1 MKRFPR
7 IRLAKDHIRIATT
20 TLGAV
25 LLVVLYLHTQPVDLQ
40 RHNTLLSYF
49 SHLQRD
55 EARLGETVLQLN
67 FSLSNNYDEA
77 TSITRHMRDIA
88 RELRKGETIGELRDE
103 AEFQRQLS
111 LLEQRLSDKQEA
123 LERFKS
129 QNAVLKNSLIYLP
142 QAQEEVQRHLP
153 PGMVA
158 HERLDEL
165 VMQVLFR
172 HFQGASSANGSMEI
186 DLATLR
192 HGSNSLPAK
201 ARDQFERLLRHV
213 ELIAQFER
221 EMPDLMLHLASS
233 NDSSGLGIAYRH
245 HFERQQLRAAGFRFF
260 LLLATLALLGYATAT
275 FVRLRENSRQL
286 KLAASV
292 FANASDCIT
301 ITDSQGTILDV
312 NPAFLQ
318 ITGYSREEVLGNN
331 PRLLK
336 SGRQDAAFYE
346 QMWQTLRETG
356 RWQGEIWNRRRNDE
370 VYPEWL
376 TITAVTAEDGSVSH
390 YIGAFIDITQRKQ
403 DEAEIHSLAFYD
415 PLTHLPNRRLL
426 MDRLS
431 HARAS
436 SNRSNSHAALLFID
450 LDYFKTLN
458 DTRGHDVGDLLL
470 IEVARRLQDCVREVD
485 TVARLGGDE
494 FVVMLEDLSA
504 DAEQA
509 ATQALTAG
517 EKIQQALKQ
526 SYRLKDFEHYS
537 SCSIGISLFDGD
549 AGVDDLLKRADTAMY
564 EAKNAGR
571 NTVRFFDPAMQSALE
586 ARAMLE
592 SDLRQALALG
602 QFSLYYQVQ
611 VDTAGHAIGAE
622 ALLHWEHPQRGPVPP
637 AEFIPLAEES
647 DLILSIGRWVMEA
660 ACAQIKQWEAHEH
673 TRDLKL
679 AVNVSA
685 RQFRGTGFVAQVQ
698 ELLDSSGIDPAR
710 LKLEITES
718 MLLDKVDQVIDTMR
732 QLRSLG
738 VSFSMDDF
746 GTGYSSLQYL
756 KQLPLDELKIDQS
769 FVRAIASDG
778 SDEAIVR
785 TIIAM
790 AQALGMNTIA
800 EGVETEI
807 QRRFLV
813 AMRCANYQGFL
824 FSKPIPGK
832 QLETL
837 LEQGRSFLPA

>member
-7 IRLAKDHIRIATT
+7 ITLAEDYIRIAAMI
-20 TLGAV
+20 LGAV
-25 LLVVLYLHTQPVDLQ
+25 CLVALYLHTQPVDLQ
-40 RHNTLLSYF
+40 RHNTLLAYF

-55 EARLGETVLQLN
+55 ETKLGETTLQLN
-67 FSLSNNYDEA
+67 FSLSNNYDEVTA
-77 TSITRHMRDIA
+77 ITRHMRDITK
-88 RELRKGETIGELRDE
+88 ELHKEGIIGELHDE
-103 AEFQRQLS
+103 AEFQQQLS
-111 LLEQRLSDKQEA
+111 LLEHRLSDKQDA

-153 PGMVA
+153 PGTAA

-172 HFQGASSANGSMEI
+172 HFQGHSPENGPTEI
-186 DLATLR
+186 DLAALR
-192 HGSNSLPAK
+192 HYRNDLPAK
-201 ARDQFERLLRHV
+201 ARGQFDRLLRHV

-221 EMPDLMLHLASS
+221 EMPDLMLRLASG
-233 NDSSGLGIAYRH
+233 NDSADLGVAYSH
-245 HFERQQLRAAGFRFF
+245 YFERQQQRAAGFRFF
-260 LLLATLALLGYATAT
+260 LLLATLVLLGYAAAT
-275 FVRLRENSRQL
+275 FMRLRENSRQL

-318 ITGYSREEVLGNN
+318 VTGYSREEVLGNN

-346 QMWQTLRETG
+346 QMWRILRESG
-356 RWQGEIWNRRRNDE
+356 RWQGEIWNRRKNDE

-390 YIGAFIDITQRKQ
+390 YIGAFVDITQRKQ
-403 DEAEIHSLAFYD
+403 DEAEIHNLAFYD

-426 MDRLS
+426 MDRLA

-470 IEVARRLQDCVREVD
+470 IEVARRLLDCVREVD

-494 FVVMLEDLSA
+494 FVVMLEDLNP

-526 SYRLKDFEHYS
+526 PYRLKDFEHYS

-549 AGVDDLLKRADTAMY
+549 ASVDDLLKRADTAMY

-592 SDLRQALALG
+592 SDLRQALALD
-602 QFSLYYQVQ
+602 QFSLYYQIQ
-611 VDTAGHAIGAE
+611 VDAAGHAIGAE

-647 DLILSIGRWVMEA
+647 DLILSIGRWVLEA
-660 ACAQIKQWEAHEH
+660 ACAQLKRWETHAY
-673 TRDLKL
+673 TRELRL
-679 AVNVSA
+679 AINVSA
-685 RQFRGTGFVAQVQ
+685 RQFRDTGFVSQVQ
-698 ELLDSSGIDPAR
+698 ELLDSNGIDPAR

-718 MLLDKVDQVIDTMR
+718 MLLDKVDQVIDTLR
-732 QLRSLG
+732 QLKSLG

-778 SDEAIVR
+778 NDEAIVR

-790 AQALGMNTIA
+790 AQTLGMNTIA
-800 EGVETEI
+800 EGVETEL
-807 QRRFLV
+807 QRRFLT
-813 AMRCANYQGFL
+813 AMGCTNYQGFL
-824 FSKPIPGK
+824 FGKPIPGK

-837 LEQGRSFLPA
+837 LEQGRSFLPV